1 MKCKPAPVR
10 TLIRALALILALGTT
25 AQVRS
30 DGPSTNRAPAF
41 ALIGDIPYFALEV
54 PMIDRIFA
62 SLDEDIAFVIHVGD
76 LKASWERCSD
86 RLLAERH
93 ALLDRSPVPLVFTP
107 GDNEWADCH
116 RLAAGGFDPIER
128 LAALRGLFFS
138 GTNALGAGADA
149 GRLHLERQAD
159 PVPGGT
165 PENLRW
171 RAGTVL
177 FLTINLP
184 GSRNAQE
191 VENRHPGSRAT
202 RERWNEAWMREAF
215 AIAARENL
223 DAVVVV
229 GHANPNFGR
238 RAGTPYAGFQRLL
251 KDLSANFAGQT
262 LFLHG
267 DTHHHEIERLGER
280 FHRVESYGS
289 PFSDS
294 WLRIELDPYGIAAE
308 HGTRSSRAGIFR
320 VTSRR
325 TDRDPPLP

>member
-1 MKCKPAPVR
+1 MSSARHPIQ
-10 TLIRALALILALGTT
+10 TLALTLALAFCSTAKAPAALA
-25 AQVRS
+25 ADRM
-30 DGPSTNRAPAF
+30 PAF

-54 PMIDRIFA
+54 SMVDRIFA

-76 LKASWERCSD
+76 LKAGWERCSD
-86 RLLAERH
+86 DLFAERH

-116 RLAAGGFDPIER
+116 RSVAGGFDPHER
-128 LAALRGLFFS
+128 LDALRRLFFS
-138 GTNALGAGADA
+138 GSGALGAGADA
-149 GRLHLERQAD
+149 WQLQLRLQRQAD
-159 PVPGGT
+159 PAPAGT

-191 VENRHPGSRAT
+191 VENRHPGSRAA
-202 RERWNEAWMREAF
+202 RERWNEAWMREGF
-215 AIAARENL
+215 SIAARENL

-238 RAGTPYAGFQRLL
+238 RAGAPYAGFQQLL

-280 FHRVESYGS
+280 LHRVESYGS

-294 WLRIELDPYGIAAE
+294 WLRIELEPSGIAAE